1 MDKEQE
7 ITNAQAEPQEEVVQD
22 DTIVEEK
29 TLVEDDSNNKGDEI
43 PETNSE
49 KAKRMLTKRLGND
62 VMFVITEVTTGQ
74 HRYVMD
80 FETFIRNAKIE
91 DVKPAE
97 EQEQEPTAAAPEPA
111 EEEEPEPD
119 GVEDGEDE
127 DPDDEDDVDEDE

>member
-1 MDKEQE
+1 MASISKTASATRIKYSIIKVVDGEVQTE
-7 ITNAQAEPQEEVVQD
+7 AQPDAVFQG
-22 DTIVEEK
+22 IM
-29 TLVEDDSNNKGDEI
+29 S
-43 PETNSE
+43 SE
-49 KAKRMLTKRLGND
+49 KAKRMLTKRLGKD